1 MQLSLRGKRVILA
14 LLSLSISCYWIAPAS
29 AAPSLSQ
36 VQAEITA
43 LQEKAASSGE
53 AAQQAQVQLQNL
65 TRQLS
70 SVRSQ
75 AAADSQNVSQYKKAL
90 GAIAREEYA
99 TGGFGQGMAL
109 LFSAN
114 PKQYLE
120 MAGTLTS
127 VTKKNILQI
136 RQFAAAKQKLNAT
149 SLTVNDKLSLVR
161 AAQAKYAAQVQLA
174 NSQLAAAQKLFNSL
188 NKAQR
193 ARLAALQ
200 AAQTRADQSRSLA
213 AVRGISLGSGRGKIA
228 LQFAIAQLNKW
239 YVFGGSGLRYYD
251 CSGLTMVAFS
261 RAGVSLPHS
270 AAAQFGYGR
279 PVSRSELQPGDL
291 VFFGYG
297 NYIDHVGIYLHN
309 GLMVN
314 APHSGARVRVD
325 AFNSYFGGERFI
337 GARRI

>member
-1 MQLSLRGKRVILA
+1 
-14 LLSLSISCYWIAPAS
+14 
-29 AAPSLSQ
+29 
-36 VQAEITA
+36 VQAQITA

-75 AAADSQNVSQYKKAL
+75 AAIDSQSVKQYKKAL
-90 GAIAREEYA
+90 GAIAREQYA
-99 TGGFGQGMAL
+99 TGGFGQGFAL
-109 LFSAN
+109 LFSTN
-114 PKQYLE
+114 PTQYLE

-127 VTKKNILQI
+127 VTKKKILQI
-136 RQFAAAKQKLNAT
+136 RQFSAAKQKLNAT
-149 SLTVNDKLSLVR
+149 SLTVNDKLALVK

-174 NSQLAAAQKLFNSL
+174 NAQLATARKLFNSL
-188 NKAQR
+188 NKAQQK
-193 ARLAALQ
+193 RLAALQ
-200 AAQTRADQSRSLA
+200 AASTRADQSRSLA
-213 AVRGISLGSGRGKIA
+213 AVKGLKFGSGRGKIA

-251 CSGLTMVAFS
+251 CSGLTMVAFN

-279 PVSRSELQPGDL
+279 PVSSNQLQPGDL

-297 NYIDHVGIYLHN
+297 RYIDHVGIYLRN
-309 GLMVN
+309 GLMIN

-325 AFNSYFGGERFI
+325 GFSSHFGGERFI